1 MMITKPNANSFIN
14 THNSLGFIIV
24 PVIIR
29 KHLEDALEKSFPN
42 EGCGF
47 IFGVEKEDFRIIK
60 KIWPVRNAKLG
71 DQTRRFMIDPRDYL
85 KAEQFA
91 VSSGMDLLG
100 IYHSHPNHPANPSIH
115 DFHCAVPYFSFVI
128 LSIYNGK
135 TVDWAS
141 WRLHDDGS
149 EFVSEKVI
157 L

>member
-1 MMITKPNANSFIN
+1 MMITKPDTKSFIN
-14 THNSLGFIIV
+14 VDHSSGFVII

-29 KHLEDALEKSFPN
+29 KHLEEALEKAFPN

-47 IFGVEKEDFRIIK
+47 VFGVEKEDYRIIK
-60 KIWPVRNAKLG
+60 KIWPVRNAKPG

-100 IYHSHPNHPANPSIH
+100 IFHSHPNHPAKPSIH
-115 DFHCAVPYFSFVI
+115 DFQSAVPYFSFII
-128 LSIYNGK
+128 LSIYDGK
-135 TVDWAS
+135 TVDWTS

-149 EFVSEKVI
+149 EFVSENVI
-157 L
+157 I